1 MGREGSGSSKG
12 TGWRN
17 GDRMGTGTKLPR
29 SRWKDA
35 QSKGDRE
42 QGGRTHNGLS
52 RLVAGGGL
60 VTFKVTE
67 RGEKE
72 KRKIILTIIITYIIY
87 NSRIF
92 LLFYLSHVLVN
103 FSNSGLNNAG
113 SLF

>member
-1 MGREGSGSSKG
+1 MGCEGSGSSKG

-17 GDRMGTGTKLPR
+17 GDREGTGTKLPR

-35 QSKGDRE
+35 QSSGDRE

-72 KRKIILTIIITYIIY
+72 KHKIILTI
-87 NSRIF
+87 
-92 LLFYLSHVLVN
+92 LLLLI
-103 FSNSGLNNAG
+103 
-113 SLF
+113 LFTIQ